1 MSSLQQSR
9 TDADVLE
16 TVAMPTREEMQKN
29 FERIYPVDSSS
40 SDYDFVRSNSGSRG
54 VKRKREESEEP
65 EEEKSLEE
73 FLNKVCDEVWQ
84 EKKEWEQKK
93 KEQEELD
100 RQIEEAEAR
109 VEQMEKLY
117 LETYGDEYAEHLAR
131 VELKK
136 KLAEDFEAGRLGPMV
151 RRKRRDRHCEKNCGW
166 CSRHVQ

>member
-1 MSSLQQSR
+1 
-9 TDADVLE
+9 
-16 TVAMPTREEMQKN
+16 MPTREEMQRN
-29 FERIYPVDSSS
+29 FERIYPVD
-40 SDYDFVRSNSGSRG
+40 RSNSELNSEHNFVGSNSESRG
-54 VKRKREESEEP
+54 VKRKREESEEQGQK
-65 EEEKSLEE
+65 EESLEE

-100 RQIEEAEAR
+100 RQIEEAERR

-136 KLAEDFEAGRLGPMV
+136 KMAEDFKAGRLGPMV
-151 RRKRRDRHCEKNCGW
+151 RRKRGDRHCEKNCGW